1 MKKSI
6 GIFLIL
12 NLSFAIAQS
21 ISGTVTDENGN
32 GLAGANVTVDGTNLG
47 AAADASGSYSIS
59 GVSSGTY
66 TVSASFI
73 GYNTASKSVRV
84 GDGGGSANF
93 SLSVDALAGSDVF
106 VTGTRSAGRTAMKS
120 PSPIDGFSSE
130 SLRRQ
135 GNGDMTETLK
145 NQVPSFN
152 ATPLTGDGAA
162 FVRPTSMRGLPPD
175 NTLVLTNSKRR
186 HRSALISHFG
196 AAMNVGAQAV
206 DVGMIPS
213 IAVKRLEVLRDGA
226 SAQYGSDAIA
236 GVMNFILKDNSEGVE
251 FQVTQGTWMTA
262 ENGRGGEQDITA
274 AANIGLPLSDNGFLN
289 ISAEY
294 SVRPELSRG
303 YQHASAS
310 DGYKGWVKAD
320 DQTNDDGKYVGTQN
334 VDDWQTAMN
343 WGRPENNGFR
353 SVWNAGLEV
362 GDGVEAYS
370 FGNYA
375 DTYGEYSFFLRAAGK
390 SGALTAIPLNPTD
403 PSEGDFSWGDTYP
416 IGFTPR
422 LEGHGNDFSSVI
434 GVKGDDLFGLGYD
447 FSTSYG
453 SNSIHYYLRN
463 SLNLSWGPNS
473 PHNFVIGDLQQEET
487 NLNADFTYPMGDI
500 SVAFGTEW
508 REEKYTMYE
517 GQKESWMAGPW
528 ALAHTFTSYAK
539 VQAYEAAYG
548 DDATVTIT
556 TDENGTMNAYI
567 LPAGHDDN
575 DKEDDDGNSVPK
587 TVSVRYTAPGGTSNG
602 MPGTSPD
609 AAGAFARTNTAFY
622 VDGEY
627 DMGDLLV
634 QAAFRMEDFSDFG
647 ATSNFKV
654 AGRYSLGNLATLRG
668 GYSTGFR
675 APTPGQSN
683 YTGTVTSFDG
693 VTGMQIQEGTLKPTH
708 PLSVSMGGAA
718 LGPEDAVNLSAGFTT
733 SMVSGL
739 NLSVDYYQIDVT
751 NKIIK
756 SRSLAV
762 PEGSGYDFAEL
773 AFYTNALDTKTSG
786 IDVVADYTMGNTNI
800 GLAVNS
806 NTTKVARQREING
819 ENPVSDGNVRN
830 IEENLPSLR
839 VAATASHQLSDA
851 LSLMAR
857 VNHYGETTD
866 ERGDKEIVAAIQLVD
881 LELNYRVS
889 DNLSVVFGA
898 NNALNTF
905 PTQIKTRMS
914 QGMPYPR
921 RTPIGYHG
929 GMIFTRLTYNF

>member
-6 GIFLIL
+6 LSFLIINFTFL
-12 NLSFAIAQS
+12 MGQS
-21 ISGTVTDENGN
+21 VSGTVTDENGN
-32 GLAGANVTVDGTNLG
+32 GLAGANVTVEGTNLG
-47 AAADASGSYSIS
+47 AAADASGSYSIN
-59 GVSSGTY
+59 GVSSGSY

-84 GDGGGSANF
+84 SDGGGSANF

-145 NQVPSFN
+145 NQVPSFS

-186 HRSALISHFG
+186 HRSSLISHFG

-206 DVGMIPS
+206 DIGMIPS

-303 YQHASAS
+303 FQHASAA
-310 DGYKGWVKAD
+310 DGYQGWVKGND
-320 DQTNDDGKYVGTQN
+320 KTNPDGKYVGTQD

-375 DTYGEYSFFLRAAGK
+375 DTYGEYSFFLRAPGK

-416 IGFTPR
+416 LGFTPR
-422 LEGHGNDFSSVI
+422 LEGHGNDFSSVL

-453 SNSIHYYLRN
+453 SNYLHYYLRN

-473 PHNFVIGDLQQEET
+473 PHNFVIGDLQQEEK
-487 NLNADFTYPMGDI
+487 NLNADFTYPMGDL
-500 SVAFGTEW
+500 SLAFGTEW

-528 ALAHTFTSYAK
+528 ALVHTLTYDSA
-539 VQAYEAAYG
+539 G
-548 DDATVTIT
+548 T
-556 TDENGTMNAYI
+556 GTMVNY
-567 LPAGHDDN
+567 G
-575 DKEDDDGNSVPK
+575 
-587 TVSVRYTAPGGTSNG
+587 YTAPGGTSNG
-602 MPGTSPD
+602 MPGTSPN

-647 ATSNFKV
+647 KTSNLKV
-654 AGRYSLGNLATLRG
+654 TGRYSLGNLATVRG

-708 PLSVSMGGAA
+708 PLAVSMGGLA
-718 LGPEDAVNLSAGFTT
+718 LGPEDAENLSVGFTT
-733 SMVSGL
+733 SIVNGL
-739 NLSVDYYQIDVT
+739 NLSVDYYQIDIT

-800 GLAVNS
+800 GLAINS
-806 NTTKVARQREING
+806 NTTEVVKQTQINDVD
-819 ENPVSDGNVRN
+819 PVSEGNVQN
-830 IEENLPSLR
+830 IEENLPRLR
-839 VAATASHQLSDA
+839 VAATASHQLSNA

-857 VNHYGETTD
+857 LNHYGETTD
-866 ERGDKEIVAAIQLVD
+866 ERGDKEIVGAIQLVD

-889 DNLSVVFGA
+889 DNLSVVIGA
-898 NNALNTF
+898 NNALNRF